1 MQTRTWAKRG
11 GAALGAIAL
20 ALGLAGGAAAQE
32 EIRIGVLS
40 PLTGPNAKFGA
51 SQRNALTMAVEDV
64 NQAGGIKSLGGAKI
78 RLIWGDTR
86 GEADTGVTETERLIT
101 QEKAHALIGA
111 FQSGVGMPST
121 AVAERYQ
128 VPWVNFGTVDK
139 ITQRGFKYVFR
150 AHANDTIKARTLIEG
165 LAALGKRGGGF
176 KSAVI
181 LSENT
186 EWGKSVGDKQKGF
199 LEGLGVKVHFVE
211 HYPVRSAGPDVDGRQ
226 DQDAPSPTCSSP
238 TPTWATRS

>member
-1 MQTRTWAKRG
+1 
-11 GAALGAIAL
+11 
-20 ALGLAGGAAAQE
+20 
-32 EIRIGVLS
+32 
-40 PLTGPNAKFGA
+40 
-51 SQRNALTMAVEDV
+51 EDV

-101 QEKAHALIGA
+101 KEKAHALMGA

-139 ITQRGFKYVFR
+139 ITQRGFKYTFR

-176 KSAVI
+176 KRAGI
-181 LSENT
+181 L
-186 EWGKSVGDKQKGF
+186 
-199 LEGLGVKVHFVE
+199 
-211 HYPVRSAGPDVDGRQ
+211 
-226 DQDAPSPTCSSP
+226 
-238 TPTWATRS
+238 